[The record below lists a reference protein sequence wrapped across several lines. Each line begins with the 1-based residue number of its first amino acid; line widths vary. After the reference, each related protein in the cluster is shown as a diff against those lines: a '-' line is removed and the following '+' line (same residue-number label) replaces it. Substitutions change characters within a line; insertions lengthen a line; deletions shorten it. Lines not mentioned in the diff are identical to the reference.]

1 MDNFVSPRRS
11 WKVFVIWRTRS
22 INPKSCSNG
31 FANPWTTPISPRR
44 SSKQFFDSPKPS
56 FMNPKPCPIGSIN
69 PRSSPKWFAKSRTS
83 FVNPKTYLNE
93 PIHS

>member
-1 MDNFVSPRRS
+1 
-11 WKVFVIWRTRS
+11 
-22 INPKSCSNG
+22 
-31 FANPWTTPISPRR
+31 
-44 SSKQFFDSPKPS
+44 
-56 FMNPKPCPIGSIN
+56 MNPKPCPIGSIN